1 MSARA
6 AYYIK
11 LAVSASASCC
21 SGALALR
28 FALEPG
34 DRLCEAPSMTKPLR
48 FRRIDRR
55 ALTDRGADLS
65 DRRVV
70 QNAIHLSNYHPGE

>member
-1 MSARA
+1 
-6 AYYIK
+6 
-11 LAVSASASCC
+11 
-21 SGALALR
+21 
-28 FALEPG
+28 
-34 DRLCEAPSMTKPLR
+34 MTKPLR

-55 ALTDRGADLS
+55 ALTERGADLS